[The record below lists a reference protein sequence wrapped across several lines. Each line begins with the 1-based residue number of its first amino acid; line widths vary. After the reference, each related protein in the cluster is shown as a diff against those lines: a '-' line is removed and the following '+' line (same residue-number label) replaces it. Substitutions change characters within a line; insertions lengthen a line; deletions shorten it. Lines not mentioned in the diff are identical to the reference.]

1 MQNAGERPA
10 RRPPWRMALEIPMWL
25 GAALLLLTQIA
36 CASYEVSIATPENTH
51 LKEVSFTPDFVTQKA
66 SPPAQVRYWLAPNR
80 SVTVTWKELYLASGC
95 NQCLRSSCNENAPI
109 GSSVVLVRHRAALD
123 ADYVDDARFSAL
135 AGCIGEPE
143 GGPAVFVPTATG
155 EYLAFISPRPER
167 AGAGSL
173 PQRAQC
179 AVPDEGAL
187 EPVRDAPAPHDAGW
201 GQHVGVDGP
210 GGGVTGTVKEAF
222 DPKLRVG
229 KVRVLVGT
237 CSLTGASPKG
247 DECGDD
253 ALMDPAFT
261 RTRVVAPHYVRVANQ
276 DCRGLMGAP
285 DGDID
290 LSPDPAD
297 ARKSLCR
304 PHFSVI
310 EVTPNQLSAESQA
323 SARLRWRVEFSA
335 DDGFPPPD
343 PSEQVWIE
351 FTLVPRP

>member
-36 CASYEVSIATPENTH
+36 CPSYEVSLATPENTH

-80 SVTVTWKELYLASGC
+80 SVAVTWKELYLASGC
-95 NQCLRSSCNENAPI
+95 NRCLRSSCNENAPI
-109 GSSVVLVRHRAALD
+109 GSSVVLVRHRAALN

-135 AGCIGEPE
+135 AGCIGERE
-143 GGPAVFVPTATG
+143 GDPAVFVPTATG
-155 EYLAFISPRPER
+155 EYLAFILLDKNVPEQGLFPSEPNAPFPMKVLSSPFVMPPRLMMP
-167 AGAGSL
+167 AGDNTWEWMG
-173 PQRAQC
+173 R
-179 AVPDEGAL
+179 EGG
-187 EPVRDAPAPHDAGW
+187 D
-201 GQHVGVDGP
+201 
-210 GGGVTGTVKEAF
+210 TGTVKEAF